1 MNLCFLIGK
10 IISQIQYKFIIN
22 SKDTAIA
29 IFKLQLQN
37 KSIVIIKAYN
47 EMADFFYRHFNK
59 NDVICIKGRLN
70 TKGEV
75 IIKSKY
81 LT

>member
-1 MNLCFLIGK
+1 MLV
-10 IISQIQYKFIIN
+10 QEKF
-22 SKDTAIA
+22 KGQ
-29 IFKLQLQN
+29 FKN
-37 KSIVIIKAYN
+37 KSIVTIKAYN
-47 EMADFFYRHFNK
+47 EMADFYYRYFDK
-59 NDVICIKGRLN
+59 NYVICVKGRLN